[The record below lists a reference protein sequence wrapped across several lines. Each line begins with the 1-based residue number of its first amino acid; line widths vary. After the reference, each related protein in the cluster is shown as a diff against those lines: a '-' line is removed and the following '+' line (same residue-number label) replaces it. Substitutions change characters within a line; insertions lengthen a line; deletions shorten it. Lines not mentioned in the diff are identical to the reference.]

1 MFGIGFCDVQM
12 KSRCYLKFSTNVFMV
27 ESLVSLVI
35 KFQLWYSSSSLS
47 SFKENFLS
55 TRNMFYKFPIPVA
68 GVVQIMD
75 TGLKDTYIKSKSK
88 KKNIRFK
95 HESKMNFPFNFLRL
109 LEQGETLEKNGGAGS
124 HTWQLRKKT

>member
-1 MFGIGFCDVQM
+1 MFGIGVCDVQM

-88 KKNIRFK
+88 KKISGSNTNRKWI
-95 HESKMNFPFNFLRL
+95 FLL
-109 LEQGETLEKNGGAGS
+109 IFYAY
-124 HTWQLRKKT
+124 

>member
-35 KFQLWYSSSSLS
+35 KFQQWYSSSSLS
-47 SFKENFLS
+47 SFKANFLS
-55 TRNMFYKFPIPVA
+55 ARNMFYKFPISVV

-75 TGLKDTYIKSKSK
+75 TWLKDTYIKSKSK
-88 KKNIRFK
+88 KKITGSNTNWKWI
-95 HESKMNFPFNFLRL
+95 FLL
-109 LEQGETLEKNGGAGS
+109 IFYAY
-124 HTWQLRKKT
+124 

>member
-68 GVVQIMD
+68 GVVQI

-88 KKNIRFK
+88 KKISGSNTNRKWI
-95 HESKMNFPFNFLRL
+95 FLL
-109 LEQGETLEKNGGAGS
+109 IFYAY
-124 HTWQLRKKT
+124 